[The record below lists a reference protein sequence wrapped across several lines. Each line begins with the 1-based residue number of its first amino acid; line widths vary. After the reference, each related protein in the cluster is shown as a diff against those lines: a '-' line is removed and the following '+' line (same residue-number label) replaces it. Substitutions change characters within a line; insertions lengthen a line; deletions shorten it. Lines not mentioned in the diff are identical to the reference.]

1 MIEELAGSV
10 RSAVGEDRGVV
21 ALGGG
26 ADSAVLLAAAVK
38 GLDTVRAVFVNHGLD
53 VSRDLRMAAE
63 RLAADLGVPL
73 TVLDA
78 PVADGPNLEERLR
91 DARYHAIETNLADD
105 EVCCTGHTRDDQ
117 AETVLMRLL
126 RGAGPTGLKGIP
138 AARGRFRRPLL
149 DVPRETIRSV
159 AVASKLPFV
168 DDPSNEDPRFVRS
181 RIRTELIPYIESRF
195 GPSFRPNIAL
205 SARLV
210 GEQADV
216 VSRQAIQIPLRTAP
230 TEAALPTA
238 PLLLAPRAVATAA
251 IRDLLGV
258 FHAPHGGTHTDIEA
272 VYGTAMDGVQR
283 PLSGDLTC
291 VRENAEVVVVAR
303 DPNDTEPPVPL
314 AVGTPF
320 LWHGARYNV
329 FLSES
334 PALRETM
341 GRRTALAQADRAGY
355 VVRGVAEGDRIGLD
369 AGTTPLTEVLR
380 AAGVPARRRPQWPV
394 VVTDGRVA
402 AVAGVR
408 VAPWAR
414 PVLGEPAII
423 MERAESP

>member
-1 MIEELAGSV
+1 MIAQLAAQV
-10 RSAVGEDRGVV
+10 HSAVREHRGVV

-38 GLDTVRAVFVNHGLD
+38 GLEMVRAVFVNHGLD
-53 VSRDLRMAAE
+53 VSRDLRIAAE

-78 PVADGPNLEERLR
+78 QVAEGPNLEERLR
-91 DARYHAIETNLADD
+91 DARYDAIETNLDDD

-126 RGAGPTGLKGIP
+126 RGSGPTGLKGIP
-138 AARGRFRRPLL
+138 AARGRFRRPFL
-149 DVPRETIRSV
+149 DVSRETIRGV
-159 AVASKLPFV
+159 AVASKLPFA

-216 VSRQAIQIPLRTAP
+216 VTRQAAEIPLRTSP
-230 TEAALPTA
+230 SEAALPTA
-238 PLLLAPRAVATAA
+238 PLVLAPRAVATAA

-272 VYGTAMDGVQR
+272 VYGTASDGVQR
-283 PLSGDLTC
+283 SLSGDLTC
-291 VRENAEVVVVAR
+291 VRENAEVVVVIG
-303 DPNDTEPPVPL
+303 DPSNPQDPVPL
-314 AVGTPF
+314 AIGAPL
-320 LWHGARYNV
+320 LWDGSRYNV
-329 FLSES
+329 FLSGS
-334 PALRETM
+334 PALRETT
-341 GRRTALAQADRAGY
+341 GRRTALAQVDQAGY
-355 VVRGVAEGDRIGLD
+355 LVRGVVDGDRIDLD

-380 AAGVPARRRPQWPV
+380 AAGVPARRRPRWPV
-394 VVTDGRVA
+394 VVTDGRIA

-423 MERAESP
+423 MERQDSP